1 MAAPHDPHPQFQQY
15 AHPER
20 LVSSSW
26 LAARLGTP
34 GLRVVESDED
44 ALLYDIGHIPGAV
57 RIDWHADLN
66 DPVLRD
72 YIDAEAFAELMRSKG
87 ISRDD
92 TVVIYGD
99 KSNWWAAYTLWVFEL
114 FGHPD
119 VRLLNGG
126 RDAWMTE
133 ERDTSF
139 EVPEYPRT
147 DYPVVERDDAA
158 QRAFAFDVWQSLGEA
173 ELIDVRTPEEYEGN
187 RTHMVDYPQEG
198 VLRGGHIPTAVN
210 VPWNQSVHPNSR
222 FRSREE
228 LEEIYSSVLDDAS
241 GDRDTIVYCRI
252 GERSAHTWFV
262 LHHLLGVD
270 RVRNYDGS
278 WVEWGNMIRVPIAR
292 GKEPGEAPAGGARPP
307 RGA

>member
-1 MAAPHDPHPQFQQY
+1 MVAPYDPHPIFQQY

-20 LVSSSW
+20 IVSSSW

-34 GLRVVESDED
+34 GLKVVESDED
-44 ALLYDIGHIPGAV
+44 MLLYDIGHIPGAV
-57 RIDWHADLN
+57 RIDWHRDLN
-66 DPVLRD
+66 DPVMRD
-72 YIDAEAFAELMRSKG
+72 YISPEAFAELMSSKG

-139 EVPEYPRT
+139 EVPDYPRT
-147 DYPVVERDDAA
+147 DYPVV
-158 QRAFAFDVWQSLGEA
+158 QRNDEA
-173 ELIDVRTPEEYEGN
+173 LRAYAKDTLEAIGNTPLIDVRTPEEYAGT
-187 RTHMVDYPQEG
+187 RTHMIDYPQEG

-222 FRSREE
+222 FRDREE
-228 LEEIYSSVLDDAS
+228 LEEIYAGVEQSS
-241 GDRDTIVYCRI
+241 DTIVYCRI

-262 LHHLLGVD
+262 LRYLLGYEN
-270 RVRNYDGS
+270 VRNYDGS
-278 WVEWGNMIRVPIAR
+278 WVEWGNMIRMPIAQ
-292 GKEPGEAPAGGARPP
+292 GSDPGSLDDGQSRAR
-307 RGA
+307 

>member
-1 MAAPHDPHPQFQQY
+1 MSVPHDPHAPFQEY
-15 AHPER
+15 AHPES

-26 LAARLGTP
+26 LAACLGTP

-57 RIDWHADLN
+57 RIDWHKDLN
-66 DPVLRD
+66 DAVTRD
-72 YIDAEAFAELMRSKG
+72 YVDAEAFAELMRKSG

-119 VRLLNGG
+119 VRLLDGG

-139 EVPEYPRT
+139 EVPEYPRS
-147 DYPVVERDDAA
+147 DYPVVERSDAQ
-158 QRAFAFDVWQSLGEA
+158 QRAFFPEVLDLMGKGT
-173 ELIDVRTPEEYEGN
+173 LIDVRTPEEFSGN
-187 RTHMVDYPQEG
+187 RTHMADYPQEG
-198 VLRGGHIPTAVN
+198 VLRGGHIPTARN
-210 VPWNQSVHPNSR
+210 IPWSEAVHPNSR
-222 FRSREE
+222 FRSRAD
-228 LEEIYSSVLDDAS
+228 LERVYGDLADD
-241 GDRDTIVYCRI
+241 TVVYCRI

-262 LHHLLGVD
+262 LRHLLGWEN
-270 RVRNYDGS
+270 VRNYDGS
-278 WVEWGNMIRVPIAR
+278 WVEWGNMIRMPVAR
-292 GKEPGEAPAGGARPP
+292 GAEPGEPPA
-307 RGA
+307 

>member
-66 DPVLRD
+66 DPIQRD

-92 TVVIYGD
+92 TVVVYGD

-158 QRAFAFDVWQSLGEA
+158 QRAFAADVHATLGTA
-173 ELIDVRTPEEYEGN
+173 ALIDVRTPEEYTGN

-222 FRSREE
+222 FRSRED
-228 LEEIYSSVLDDAS
+228 LEAIYAPVLEAESD
-241 GDRDTIVYCRI
+241 DRDTIVYCRI

-292 GKEPGEAPAGGARPP
+292 GDEPGGVPGRRA
-307 RGA
+307 

>member
-1 MAAPHDPHPQFQQY
+1 MAAPHDPHPHFQQY

-26 LAARLGTP
+26 LAARIGSP
-34 GLRVVESDED
+34 GLRIVESDED

-57 RIDWHADLN
+57 RIDWHEDLN
-66 DPVLRD
+66 DPVIRD
-72 YIDAEAFAELMRSKG
+72 YVDAEAFAELMRKKG

-99 KSNWWAAYTLWVFEL
+99 RSNWWAAYTLWVFEL

-133 ERDTSF
+133 ERDTSY
-139 EVPEYPRT
+139 EVPDYPRG
-147 DYPVVERDDAA
+147 DYPVVERDDRKY
-158 QRAFAFDVWQSLGEA
+158 RAFAEDVRETIGSGTL
-173 ELIDVRTPEEYEGN
+173 LDVRTPEEYVGR
-187 RTHMVDYPQEG
+187 RTHMANYPQEG
-198 VLRGGHIPTAVN
+198 VLRGGHIPTAIN
-210 VPWNQSVHPNSR
+210 SPWNNTVYPNSR

-228 LEEIYSSVLDDAS
+228 LEAVFAGVRDDDEIF
-241 GDRDTIVYCRI
+241 TYCRI

-262 LHHLLGVD
+262 LHHLLGKD
-270 RVRNYDGS
+270 NVRNYDGS
-278 WVEWGNMIRVPIAR
+278 WGEWGNLMRAPIATGDAP
-292 GKEPGEAPAGGARPP
+292 GKP
-307 RGA
+307 

>member
-1 MAAPHDPHPQFQQY
+1 MPVPHDPHPQFQQY

-20 LVSSSW
+20 LVSSNW
-26 LAARLGTP
+26 LAARLGSP

-44 ALLYDIGHIPGAV
+44 MLLYDIGHIPGAV
-57 RIDWHADLN
+57 RIDWHSDLN
-66 DPVLRD
+66 DPTMRD

-92 TVVIYGD
+92 TVVVYGD

-147 DYPVVERDDAA
+147 DYPVVERDDVTL
-158 QRAFAFDVWQSLGEA
+158 RAYARDAFDLMGEGS
-173 ELIDVRTPEEYEGN
+173 LIDVRTPEEFAGN
-187 RTHMVDYPQEG
+187 RTHMADYPQEG

-228 LEEIYSSVLDDAS
+228 LEEIYADVSTDDPA
-241 GDRDTIVYCRI
+241 IVYCRI

-262 LHHLLGVD
+262 LHHLLG
-270 RVRNYDGS
+270 RENVRNYDGS
-278 WVEWGNMIRVPIAR
+278 WVEWGNMIRMPIAR
-292 GKEPGEAPAGGARPP
+292 GAEPGDAPDAPNLRRALP
-307 RGA
+307 

>member
-1 MAAPHDPHPQFQQY
+1 MAAPHDPHPHFQQY

-26 LAARLGTP
+26 LAARIGSP
-34 GLRVVESDED
+34 GLRIVESDED

-57 RIDWHADLN
+57 RIDWHEDLN
-66 DPVLRD
+66 DPIIRD
-72 YIDAEAFAELMRSKG
+72 YVDAEAFADLMRRKG

-99 KSNWWAAYTLWVFEL
+99 RSNWWAAYTLWVFEL

-133 ERDTSF
+133 ERDTSY
-139 EVPEYPRT
+139 EVPDYPRS
-147 DYPVVERDDAA
+147 DYPVVERDDRKY
-158 QRAFAFDVWQSLGEA
+158 RAFAVDVRETIGHGTL
-173 ELIDVRTPEEYEGN
+173 LDVRTPEEYVGK
-187 RTHMVDYPQEG
+187 RTHMADYPQEG
-198 VLRGGHIPTAVN
+198 VLRGGHIPTAIN
-210 VPWNQSVHPNSR
+210 SPWNNTVYPNSR

-228 LEEIYSSVLDDAS
+228 LEAVFAAVSDD
-241 GDRDTIVYCRI
+241 DDIVTYCRI

-262 LHHLLGVD
+262 LHHLLGKD
-270 RVRNYDGS
+270 NVRNYDGS
-278 WVEWGNMIRVPIAR
+278 WVEWGNLMRAPITTGDAP
-292 GKEPGEAPAGGARPP
+292 GKP
-307 RGA
+307 

>member
-20 LVSSSW
+20 LVSSNW
-26 LAARLGTP
+26 LAARLGSP
-34 GLRVVESDED
+34 GLRIVESDED
-44 ALLYDIGHIPGAV
+44 MLLYDIGHIPGAV
-57 RIDWHADLN
+57 RIDWHTDLN
-66 DPVLRD
+66 DPTVRD
-72 YIDAEAFAELMRSKG
+72 YVDAEAFAELMRSKG

-92 TVVIYGD
+92 TVVVYGD

-139 EVPEYPRT
+139 EVPEYPRS
-147 DYPVVERDDAA
+147 DYPVVERDDHTLRAYAA
-158 QRAFAFDVWQSLGEA
+158 DARELMGKGN
-173 ELIDVRTPEEYEGN
+173 LIDVRTPEEYSGN

-228 LEEIYSSVLDDAS
+228 LDAIYSDVQA
-241 GDRDTIVYCRI
+241 GDDTIVYCRI

-262 LHHLLGVD
+262 LHHLLGHEN
-270 RVRNYDGS
+270 VRNYDGS
-278 WVEWGNMIRVPIAR
+278 WVEWGNMIRTPIAR
-292 GKEPGEAPAGGARPP
+292 GMEPGDAPAT
-307 RGA
+307 

>member
-1 MAAPHDPHPQFQQY
+1 MAVPHDPHPQFQQY

-20 LVSSSW
+20 LVSSNW
-26 LAARLGTP
+26 LAARLGSP

-44 ALLYDIGHIPGAV
+44 MLLYDIGHIPGAV
-57 RIDWHADLN
+57 RIDWHSDLN
-66 DPVLRD
+66 DPTVRD

-147 DYPVVERDDAA
+147 DYPVVERDDETLRAYAA
-158 QRAFAFDVWQSLGEA
+158 QTRALMGRGN
-173 ELIDVRTPEEYEGN
+173 LIDVRTPEEYSGN

-228 LEEIYSSVLDDAS
+228 LEAIYADVDA
-241 GDRDTIVYCRI
+241 DEDTIVYCRI

-262 LHHLLGVD
+262 LRYLLGRD
-270 RVRNYDGS
+270 NVRNYDGS
-278 WVEWGNMIRVPIAR
+278 WVEWGNMIRMPIAR
-292 GKEPGEAPAGGARPP
+292 GTEPGEAPGA
-307 RGA
+307 

>member
-1 MAAPHDPHPQFQQY
+1 MAAPHDPPPQFRQY

-34 GLRVVESDED
+34 GLKVVESDED
-44 ALLYDIGHIPGAV
+44 MLLYDIGHIPGAI
-57 RIDWHADLN
+57 RIDWFRELN
-66 DPVLRD
+66 DPVMRD
-72 YIDAEAFAELMRSKG
+72 YIDAEAFAALMSAKG

-92 TVVIYGD
+92 TVVVYGD

-119 VRLLNGG
+119 VRLLDGG

-147 DYPVVERDDAA
+147 NYPVVQRDDTAF
-158 QRAFAFDVWQSLGEA
+158 RAFAADTR
-173 ELIDVRTPEEYEGN
+173 ELIGKGPIVDVRTAEEYSGN

-198 VLRGGHIPTAVN
+198 VLRGGHIPTAIN
-210 VPWNQSVHPNSR
+210 VPWHKSVHPNSR
-222 FRSREE
+222 FRDREE
-228 LEEIYSSVLDDAS
+228 LEQIYAAVPADSDA
-241 GDRDTIVYCRI
+241 IVYCRI
-252 GERSAHTWFV
+252 GERSAHSWFV
-262 LHHLLGVD
+262 LRYLLGRD
-270 RVRNYDGS
+270 SVRNYDGS
-278 WVEWGNMIRVPIAR
+278 WVEWGNMIRRPITQGA
-292 GKEPGEAPAGGARPP
+292 EPGSLSDA
-307 RGA
+307 

>member
-66 DPVLRD
+66 DPIQRD

-92 TVVIYGD
+92 TVVVYGD

-158 QRAFAFDVWQSLGEA
+158 QRAFAPDVLAALGTA
-173 ELIDVRTPEEYEGN
+173 ALIDVRTPEEYTGN

-222 FRSREE
+222 FRSRED
-228 LEEIYSSVLDDAS
+228 LEAIYAPVLEAEGD
-241 GDRDTIVYCRI
+241 DRDTIVYCRI

-292 GKEPGEAPAGGARPP
+292 GDEPGDVPGRPA
-307 RGA
+307 

>member
-1 MAAPHDPHPQFQQY
+1 MAAPQDPTAQFRQY

-57 RIDWHADLN
+57 RIDWHRDLN
-66 DPVLRD
+66 DQVIRD
-72 YIDAEAFAELMRSKG
+72 YIDPGAFAELMSSRG
-87 ISRDD
+87 ISRED
-92 TVVIYGD
+92 TVVVYGD
-99 KSNWWAAYTLWVFEL
+99 KSNWWAAYTLWVLEL

-119 VRLLNGG
+119 VRLLDGG

-147 DYPVVERDDAA
+147 DYPVVAREDAPL
-158 QRAFAFDVWQSLGEA
+158 RAFAADALAQMGRG
-173 ELIDVRTPEEYEGN
+173 ELIDVRSPEEYRGD

-198 VLRGGHIPTAVN
+198 VLRGGHIPGARN
-210 VPWNQSVHPNSR
+210 VPWNRAVHPNSR

-228 LEEIYSSVLDDAS
+228 LDAIYGEPAEDA
-241 GDRDTIVYCRI
+241 IVYCRI

-262 LHHLLGVD
+262 LRYLLGW
-270 RVRNYDGS
+270 RGVRNYDGS
-278 WVEWGNMIRVPIAR
+278 WVEWGNMIRMPIAR
-292 GKEPGEAPAGGARPP
+292 GDAPGEAPAGA
-307 RGA
+307 

>member
-1 MAAPHDPHPQFQQY
+1 MAAPHDPHPHFQQY

-26 LAARLGTP
+26 LAARIGSP
-34 GLRVVESDED
+34 GLRIVESDED

-57 RIDWHADLN
+57 RIDWHEDLN
-66 DPVLRD
+66 DPVIRD
-72 YIDAEAFAELMRSKG
+72 YVDAEAFAELMRKKG

-99 KSNWWAAYTLWVFEL
+99 RSNWWAAYTLWVFEL

-133 ERDTSF
+133 ERDTSY
-139 EVPEYPRT
+139 EVPDYPRG
-147 DYPVVERDDAA
+147 DYPVVERDDRKY
-158 QRAFAFDVWQSLGEA
+158 RAFAEDVRETIGSGTL
-173 ELIDVRTPEEYEGN
+173 LDVRTPEEYVGR
-187 RTHMVDYPQEG
+187 RTHMANYPQEG
-198 VLRGGHIPTAVN
+198 VLRGGHIPTAIN
-210 VPWNQSVHPNSR
+210 SPWNNTVYPNSR

-228 LEEIYSSVLDDAS
+228 LEAVFAGVRDDDEIF
-241 GDRDTIVYCRI
+241 TYCRI

-262 LHHLLGVD
+262 LHHLLGKD
-270 RVRNYDGS
+270 NVRNYDGS
-278 WVEWGNMIRVPIAR
+278 WVEWGNLMRAPIATGDAP
-292 GKEPGEAPAGGARPP
+292 GKP
-307 RGA
+307 

>member
-1 MAAPHDPHPQFQQY
+1 MAAPHDPHPHFQQY

-26 LAARLGTP
+26 LAARIGSP
-34 GLRVVESDED
+34 GLRIVESDED

-57 RIDWHADLN
+57 RIDWHEDLN
-66 DPVLRD
+66 DPVIRD
-72 YIDAEAFAELMRSKG
+72 YVDAEAFAELMRKKG

-99 KSNWWAAYTLWVFEL
+99 RSNWWAAYTLWVFEL

-133 ERDTSF
+133 ERDTSY
-139 EVPEYPRT
+139 EVPDYPRG
-147 DYPVVERDDAA
+147 DYPVVERDDRKY
-158 QRAFAFDVWQSLGEA
+158 RAFAEDVRETIGSGTL
-173 ELIDVRTPEEYEGN
+173 LDVRTPEEYVGR
-187 RTHMVDYPQEG
+187 RTHMANYPQEG
-198 VLRGGHIPTAVN
+198 VLRGGHIPTAIN
-210 VPWNQSVHPNSR
+210 SPWNNTVYPNSR

-228 LEEIYSSVLDDAS
+228 LEAVFAGVRDDDEIF
-241 GDRDTIVYCRI
+241 TYCRI

-262 LHHLLGVD
+262 LHHLLGKD
-270 RVRNYDGS
+270 NVRNYDGS
-278 WVEWGNMIRVPIAR
+278 WVEWGNLMRAPIATGDAP
-292 GKEPGEAPAGGARPP
+292 GKL
-307 RGA
+307 

>member
-1 MAAPHDPHPQFQQY
+1 MAVPVDPNPHFQQY

-26 LAARLGTP
+26 LAAHLGSP

-44 ALLYDIGHIPGAV
+44 SLLYDIGHIPGAV
-57 RIDWHADLN
+57 RIDWHEDLN
-66 DPVLRD
+66 DPVIRD

-99 KSNWWAAYTLWVFEL
+99 RSNWWAAYTLWVFEL

-139 EVPEYPRT
+139 EVP
-147 DYPVVERDDAA
+147 DYPAGDYPIVERDDATL
-158 QRAFAFDVWQSLGEA
+158 RAFASDVR
-173 ELIDVRTPEEYEGN
+173 ELIGRGTLLDVRTPEEYVGR
-187 RTHMVDYPQEG
+187 RTHMANYPQEG

-210 VPWNQSVHPNSR
+210 SPWNNTVYPNSR
-222 FRSREE
+222 FRSRDE
-228 LEEIYSSVLDDAS
+228 LEAIFGVV
-241 GDRDTIVYCRI
+241 GDGETVTYCRI

-262 LHHLLGVD
+262 LHHLLGKEN
-270 RVRNYDGS
+270 VRNYDGS
-278 WVEWGNMIRVPIAR
+278 WVEWGNMMRVPIVT
-292 GKEPGEAPAGGARPP
+292 GDGAGSGDGA
-307 RGA
+307 

>member
-34 GLRVVESDED
+34 GLKVVESDED
-44 ALLYDIGHIPGAV
+44 MLLYDIGHIPGAV
-57 RIDWHADLN
+57 RIDWHQDLN
-66 DPVLRD
+66 DPILRD
-72 YIDAEAFAELMRSKG
+72 YVSAEQFAALMSEKG

-139 EVPEYPRT
+139 EVPSYPRT
-147 DYPVVERDDAA
+147 DYPVVERNDTTF
-158 QRAFAFDVWQSLGEA
+158 RAYTTDTLNILGNGA
-173 ELIDVRTPEEYEGN
+173 LIDVRTPEEYAGT

-210 VPWNQSVHPNSR
+210 IPWNQSVHPNSR

-228 LEEIYSSVLDDAS
+228 LEKIYDNVPEGTDA
-241 GDRDTIVYCRI
+241 IVYCRI

-262 LHHLLGVD
+262 LRYLLG
-270 RVRNYDGS
+270 RENVRNYDGS
-278 WVEWGNMIRVPIAR
+278 WVEWGNMIRMPIAR
-292 GKEPGEAPAGGARPP
+292 GDEPGTVDPSQSVRKLPK
-307 RGA
+307 

>member
-1 MAAPHDPHPQFQQY
+1 MAAPQDPTPQFRQY

-57 RIDWHADLN
+57 RIDWHRDLN
-66 DPVLRD
+66 DQVIRD
-72 YIDAEAFAELMRSKG
+72 YIDPGAFAELMSSRG
-87 ISRDD
+87 ISRED
-92 TVVIYGD
+92 TVVVYGD
-99 KSNWWAAYTLWVFEL
+99 KSNWWAAYTLWVLEL

-119 VRLLNGG
+119 VRLLDGG

-147 DYPVVERDDAA
+147 DYPVVAREDAPL
-158 QRAFAFDVWQSLGEA
+158 RAFAGDALAQMGRG
-173 ELIDVRTPEEYEGN
+173 ELIDVRSPEEYRGD

-198 VLRGGHIPTAVN
+198 VLRGGHIPGARN
-210 VPWNQSVHPNSR
+210 VPWNRAVHPNSR

-228 LEEIYSSVLDDAS
+228 LDAIYGEPAEDA
-241 GDRDTIVYCRI
+241 IVYCRI

-262 LHHLLGVD
+262 LRYLLGW
-270 RVRNYDGS
+270 RGVRNYDGS
-278 WVEWGNMIRVPIAR
+278 WVEWGNMIRMPIAR
-292 GKEPGEAPAGGARPP
+292 GEAPGEAPAGA
-307 RGA
+307 

>member
-1 MAAPHDPHPQFQQY
+1 MAVPHDPHPQFQQY

-26 LAARLGTP
+26 LAARLGSP

-44 ALLYDIGHIPGAV
+44 SLLYDIGHIPGAV
-57 RIDWHADLN
+57 RIDWHHDLN
-66 DPVLRD
+66 DPVRRD
-72 YIDAEAFAELMRSKG
+72 YIDAEGFAELMREKG

-139 EVPEYPRT
+139 EVPNYPHT
-147 DYPVVERDDAA
+147 DYPVVERDDKTL
-158 QRAFAFDVWQSLGEA
+158 RAYFSDTR
-173 ELIDVRTPEEYEGN
+173 ELIGKAPIIDVRTPEEYAGA
-187 RTHMVDYPQEG
+187 RTHMGEYPQEG

-210 VPWNQSVHPNSR
+210 IPWNQSVHPNSR
-222 FRSREE
+222 FRDREE
-228 LEEIYSSVLDDAS
+228 LEQIYAHVQFEDEA
-241 GDRDTIVYCRI
+241 IVYCRI

-262 LHHLLGVD
+262 LHHLLGHEN
-270 RVRNYDGS
+270 VRNYDGS
-278 WVEWGNMIRVPIAR
+278 WVEWGNMIGMPIAH
-292 GKEPGEAPAGGARPP
+292 GSEPGSL
-307 RGA
+307 

>member
-1 MAAPHDPHPQFQQY
+1 MAAPHDPHPHFQQY

-26 LAARLGTP
+26 LAARIGSP
-34 GLRVVESDED
+34 GLRIVESDED

-57 RIDWHADLN
+57 RIDWHEDLN
-66 DPVLRD
+66 DPVIRD
-72 YIDAEAFAELMRSKG
+72 YVDAETFAELMRKKG

-99 KSNWWAAYTLWVFEL
+99 RSNWWAAYTLWVFEL

-133 ERDTSF
+133 ERDTSY
-139 EVPEYPRT
+139 EVPDYPRG
-147 DYPVVERDDAA
+147 DYPVVERDDRKY
-158 QRAFAFDVWQSLGEA
+158 RAFAEDVRETIGSGTL
-173 ELIDVRTPEEYEGN
+173 LDVRTPEEYVGR
-187 RTHMVDYPQEG
+187 RTHMANYPQEG
-198 VLRGGHIPTAVN
+198 VLRGGHIPTAIN
-210 VPWNQSVHPNSR
+210 SPWNNTVYPNSR

-228 LEEIYSSVLDDAS
+228 LEAVFAGVRDDDEIF
-241 GDRDTIVYCRI
+241 TYCRI

-262 LHHLLGVD
+262 LHHLLGKD
-270 RVRNYDGS
+270 NVRNYDGS
-278 WVEWGNMIRVPIAR
+278 WVEWGNLMRAPIATGDAP
-292 GKEPGEAPAGGARPP
+292 GKP
-307 RGA
+307 

>member
-1 MAAPHDPHPQFQQY
+1 MPAPLDPNPQFQQY

-72 YIDAEAFAELMRSKG
+72 YITPEAFAELMSAKG

-126 RDAWMTE
+126 RDAWMAE

-139 EVPEYPRT
+139 EVPEYPAT
-147 DYPVVERDDAA
+147 DYPVVERDDSAL
-158 QRAFAFDVWQSLGEA
+158 RAFVFDVWEGLGEGS
-173 ELIDVRTPEEYEGN
+173 LIDVRTPEEYSGN

-198 VLRGGHIPTAVN
+198 VLRGGHIPTAIN
-210 VPWNQSVHPNSR
+210 VPWNDAVHPNSR
-222 FRSREE
+222 FQSREA
-228 LEEIYSSVLDDAS
+228 LEEIYAPVVEAAGEDH
-241 GDRDTIVYCRI
+241 DTIVYCRI

-262 LHHLLGVD
+262 LHHLLGVE

-278 WVEWGNMIRVPIAR
+278 WVEWGNMIRMPITR
-292 GKEPGEAPAGGARPP
+292 GEAPGEAPEHRPTG
-307 RGA
+307 RG